1 MTKFCN
7 VLHVLLLQ
15 CSLWLFAFF
24 WADGIKNAYPYELKK
39 LYSSLPNSN
48 TIQCHVHPTNCSKK
62 GKRTVLDVRLEHHTK
77 YQRDDEIKRN

>member
-24 WADGIKNAYPYELKK
+24 WADGIKKMLTHMN
-39 LYSSLPNSN
+39 
-48 TIQCHVHPTNCSKK
+48 
-62 GKRTVLDVRLEHHTK
+62 
-77 YQRDDEIKRN
+77 

>member
-24 WADGIKNAYPYELKK
+24 WADGTKNAYPYELKK
-39 LYSSLPNSN
+39 L
-48 TIQCHVHPTNCSKK
+48 
-62 GKRTVLDVRLEHHTK
+62 
-77 YQRDDEIKRN
+77 

>member
-15 CSLWLFAFF
+15 RSLWLFAFF

-39 LYSSLPNSN
+39 L
-48 TIQCHVHPTNCSKK
+48 
-62 GKRTVLDVRLEHHTK
+62 
-77 YQRDDEIKRN
+77 